1 MAADTPILRVVLVD
15 EDDARAALLTKAL
28 HDDGHHVVARLTVSD
43 DLLGAVNRAAADI
56 VLVDMDSPARDTLD
70 SCADVSREQP
80 TPIVFFARDSD
91 SDTIQRAVRAG
102 VSAYVV
108 DQMPEQRLRAIL
120 DVAIAR
126 FHEYQT
132 LRAERDEAR
141 TRLADRKDI
150 ERAKALLMR
159 VRQLEE
165 EPAYQLLRSSAMKRR
180 ITMGEAARLLL
191 SAAELF
197 DNTHP
202 GGR

>member
-1 MAADTPILRVVLVD
+1 MTADSTSLRVVLVD
-15 EDDARAALLTKAL
+15 EDDARTALLTKAL
-28 HDDGHHVVARLTVSD
+28 QEQGHSVVARLVSSEG
-43 DLLGAVNRAAADI
+43 LLAAVHRAGADI

-70 SCADVSREQP
+70 SCATVTREQP

-91 SDTIQRAVRAG
+91 AETIQRAVRAG

-108 DQMPEQRLRAIL
+108 DHMPEQRIRAIL

-159 VRQLEE
+159 VRELEE
-165 EPAYQLLRSSAMKRR
+165 DAAYQLLRNSAMKRR

-197 DNTHP
+197 DHPHP
-202 GGR
+202 GGQ